1 MTVCEV
7 DSSLFYNHCGRNTRR
22 RGRSPRTRRRRDL
35 SFSKYRRTVC
45 VVYTSRQLH
54 HTFFF
59 FFCLLHAV
67 LCFRRSLRS
76 SVTADELRSVQGAI
90 VHPYRCQDEVP
101 RRSRVCFQ
109 HRVLER
115 RRQRGHHRGERPGN
129 NNVVPNI
136 LGDYFTSPLSRYRV
150 KHDALTTN
158 THQS

>member
-1 MTVCEV
+1 MCEV
-7 DSSLFYNHCGRNTRR
+7 DSSLFYNHCGRNTEET
-22 RGRSPRTRRRRDL
+22 RTIAQDKAQERFIL
-35 SFSKYRRTVC
+35 FKISTYGVCCLYEPSVASHVFFLFVFCMSSFVSG
-45 VVYTSRQLH
+45 
-54 HTFFF
+54 
-59 FFCLLHAV
+59 V
-67 LCFRRSLRS
+67 LLRS

-150 KHDALTTN
+150 KHDALITN